1 VIDPLE
7 ALVAARADAYRHV
20 ERNARYWA
28 AHRLCAG
35 RGHKRG
41 ETALGRCDRCT
52 ADIDAAA
59 DSLFGTA
66 ACLVEEN
73 PQ

>member
-1 VIDPLE
+1 VTDPLTVL
-7 ALVAARADAYRHV
+7 AAARADALRHA

-28 AHRLCAG
+28 AHHLCAG

-52 ADIDAAA
+52 RDIDAAA
-59 DSLFGTA
+59 DSLFGTT
-66 ACLVEEN
+66 
-73 PQ
+73 Q